1 MSLGLGPKLWS
12 GRIFGVTVRVHP
24 WPLCGATYIGT
35 NSLRSLRWRLWLA
48 VLAGPPLAIAA
59 MHFQDADFVSARDVS
74 RSALEYQPANPWLT
88 IMLTASQINLGE
100 YEAARATLERIGD
113 LPLTEAPVARAA
125 IANNL
130 ALTLLLS
137 ESTMR
142 SEESKVR
149 ATSYLEAPTQCIR
162 ARSAIARRVPWCW
175 QQPIDRMKPWLS
187 LTMQTTTRLSL
198 TIAAIARAGAH
209 SRSVNS
215 VVRSKRN
222 RLLPNV

>member
-113 LPLTEAPVARAA
+113 LPLTEAPVAPRSPKSVRRA
-125 IANNL
+125 I
-130 ALTLLLS
+130 
-137 ESTMR
+137 
-142 SEESKVR
+142 SKRPLNVSVH
-149 ATSYLEAPTQCIR
+149 AQ
-162 ARSAIARRVPWCW
+162 
-175 QQPIDRMKPWLS
+175 LS
-187 LTMQTTTRLSL
+187 LDACPGVGSNQSTE
-198 TIAAIARAGAH
+198 
-209 SRSVNS
+209 
-215 VVRSKRN
+215 
-222 RLLPNV
+222 